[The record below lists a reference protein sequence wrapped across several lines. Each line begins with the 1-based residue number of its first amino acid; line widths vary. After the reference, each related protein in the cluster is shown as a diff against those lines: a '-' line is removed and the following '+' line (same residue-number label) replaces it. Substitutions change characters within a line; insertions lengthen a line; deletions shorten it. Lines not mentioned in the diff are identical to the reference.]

1 VSAARFFPYAASLLL
16 DFAYAII
23 AVCALSRN
31 TWASPL
37 RTLACLLLCVLLVAS
52 TWWQSRLEAPSG
64 AIQRSC
70 VIAAAGSALCVIG
83 SLVLS
88 SRAVASAE
96 REELLAIED
105 FDEET
110 VDALIERAADHL
122 LQQAFVEEVK
132 PEEEMQL
139 PLDSVE
145 GLDESVIAILQE
157 KGLHTQ
163 EDLADLSVDE
173 LMTYTG
179 MNQEQASAL
188 ILKAREPWFRG

>member
-1 VSAARFFPYAASLLL
+1 MSAARFLPYAASLLL

-83 SLVLS
+83 SLVFS
-88 SRAVASAE
+88 SWAVVSAGAT
-96 REELLAIED
+96 LM
-105 FDEET
+105 
-110 VDALIERAADHL
+110 AAGCVGAVHAWVRRD
-122 LQQAFVEEVK
+122 Q
-132 PEEEMQL
+132 P
-139 PLDSVE
+139 DSHVP
-145 GLDESVIAILQE
+145 GSPHRQ
-157 KGLHTQ
+157 H
-163 EDLADLSVDE
+163 
-173 LMTYTG
+173 
-179 MNQEQASAL
+179 
-188 ILKAREPWFRG
+188 

>member
-1 VSAARFFPYAASLLL
+1 MSAARFFPYAASLLL

-31 TWASPL
+31 TWARPL

-88 SRAVASAE
+88 SWAVVSAGAT
-96 REELLAIED
+96 LM
-105 FDEET
+105 
-110 VDALIERAADHL
+110 AAGCVGAVHAWVRRD
-122 LQQAFVEEVK
+122 Q
-132 PEEEMQL
+132 P
-139 PLDSVE
+139 DSHVP
-145 GLDESVIAILQE
+145 GSP
-157 KGLHTQ
+157 H
-163 EDLADLSVDE
+163 
-173 LMTYTG
+173 
-179 MNQEQASAL
+179 
-188 ILKAREPWFRG
+188 RRH